1 MSKVQF
7 SPDNLVILL
16 DQIKESVI
24 KDEIP
29 LDTQEEIWDTL
40 LWDKN
45 ETHNKEMLSYLFTG
59 WWINKFF
66 HQ

>member
-45 ETHNKEMLSYLFTG
+45 ETYNKEMLSYLFTG
-59 WWINKFF
+59 WCINKFF
-66 HQ
+66 YQ